1 MKLLNKTIPVISFF
15 SLILAVQALAL
26 PIAGDTVNMGSD
38 ITVPYTMTDITQST
52 SYQTFCLESGNVF
65 YSNTNYFVTSVGD
78 TAYGGGVSGSG
89 GDMVNNETKWLYA
102 AYMDGNVFGDDVN
115 AQKVQNAIW
124 YLEGELKGVA
134 QDWTYILNNYYN
146 KTNAFDNSGW
156 TVVAVNL
163 STAMTGGADIQSQ
176 LVGTYAPVPE
186 PATMLLFGTGLIGLA
201 GMAQK
206 RKQK

>member
-1 MKLLNKTIPVISFF
+1 MKLLNRTIPLISFF
-15 SLILAVQALAL
+15 SLILAVQAFAL
-26 PIAGDTVNMGSD
+26 PIAGDTVNMGGD
-38 ITVPYTMTDITQST
+38 VTVPYTMNDITQGT
-52 SYQTFCLESGNVF
+52 SFQTFCLESENVF

-78 TAYGGGVSGSG
+78 TAYGGGVSGGG
-89 GDMVNNETKWLYA
+89 GDPVAKETMWLYA
-102 AYMDGNVFGDDVN
+102 AYMDGKVFGNDVT

-124 YLEGELKGVA
+124 FLENEKKGVSS
-134 QDWTYILNNYYN
+134 DWTAIQKIYYSID
-146 KTNAFDNSGW
+146 NAFDASGW

-201 GMAQK
+201 GMARK